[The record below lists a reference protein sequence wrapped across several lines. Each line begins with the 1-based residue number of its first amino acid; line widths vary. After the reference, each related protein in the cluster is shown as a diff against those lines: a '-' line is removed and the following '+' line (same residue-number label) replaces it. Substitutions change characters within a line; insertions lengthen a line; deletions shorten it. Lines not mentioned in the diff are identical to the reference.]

1 LASIPF
7 LSAGLF
13 FLNPILLL
21 VFQLRKINLNK
32 LRFWFMVTSGAAWL
46 LSLGFNITNPETSL
60 NLDWNPGSILL
71 SKPALIFDGISIPL
85 ALSLAGITL
94 YTTLSQRFSPPQ
106 IAWIS
111 TLGGICYLT
120 VLSDNVY
127 TFLLFWTLIEIFWI
141 TYSVLNQAV
150 AERDIQL
157 ILPIVVRL
165 GSPLLLIYAALIS
178 MEEGINA
185 NFSGFITAAGPILL
199 LAGVFGLIVLF
210 LGAETTT
217 IKGERVDLERILRL
231 LPAAV
236 SIMLITRGAEIMDP
250 ILVQPGLKIIIAVL
264 SMLLG
269 LFSIISTSREL
280 SIKIWSYGVI
290 GLIAASAL
298 YFSSSSS
305 LSWGMVLLLPGVL
318 IYQSYRS
325 KTQLIVALVIASI
338 GTIPLPFL
346 PAWNGSGLFTHGV
359 SGVMFAVAA
368 GTLFGGIL
376 SKNISLVNEEEVP
389 SEPIPLLYILSPII
403 LLITQVVIALEYNL
417 LGSSKKFLS
426 IPISVWIPVFLIV
439 LIYIF
444 GEKIPIIN
452 SFRIQENIQS
462 ARRLISMIASGTAR
476 NVNQAV
482 VLFTKL
488 FEGEG
493 GLIWALLIG
502 FLLLTLITLSGGL

>member
-32 LRFWFMVTSGAAWL
+32 LRFWFMLTSGAAWL
-46 LSLGFNITNPETSL
+46 LSLGFSITNPETRL
-60 NLDWNPGSILL
+60 NLDWNTGSILL
-71 SKPALIFDGISIPL
+71 SRPALIFDGISIPL
-85 ALSLAGITL
+85 ALSLAGIIL

-106 IAWIS
+106 IAWTS

-141 TYSVLNQAV
+141 TYSVINQAV
-150 AERDIQL
+150 SEKDIQV

-185 NFSGFITAAGPILL
+185 HFSGFNSAAGQVLL
-199 LAGVFGLIVLF
+199 LAGVFGLMVLF
-210 LGAETTT
+210 LSAETTT
-217 IKGERVDLERILRL
+217 LKGERVDLERILRL
-231 LPAAV
+231 LPAAI
-236 SIMLITRGAEIMDP
+236 SIMLITRGAEIIDP
-250 ILVQPGLKIIIAVL
+250 ILVQPGLKIIIAIL

-269 LFSIISTSREL
+269 LCSIISTSREL
-280 SIKIWSYGVI
+280 TIKIWRYGVI

-318 IYQSYRS
+318 IYQSYKS
-325 KTQLIVALVIASI
+325 KSQLLIPLVIASL

-346 PAWNGSGLFTHGV
+346 PAWNGSELFSHGA
-359 SGVMFAVAA
+359 SGVMFAIAA
-368 GTLFGGIL
+368 GTLFGGIF
-376 SKNISLVNEEEVP
+376 SKNISLVNEEEIP
-389 SEPIPLLYILSPII
+389 SDPVPLLYILSPII
-403 LLITQVVIALEYNL
+403 LLITQLVIAFEYNL
-417 LGSSKKFLS
+417 LDSSKKFLS
-426 IPISVWIPVFLIV
+426 FPIIVWIPVFLIV

-444 GEKIPIIN
+444 GDRIPVVK
-452 SFRIQENIQS
+452 SFRTQENIQS
-462 ARRLISMIASGTAR
+462 TRRLISLFGSGTAR
-476 NVNQAV
+476 VVNQAV
-482 VLFTKL
+482 VIITNL